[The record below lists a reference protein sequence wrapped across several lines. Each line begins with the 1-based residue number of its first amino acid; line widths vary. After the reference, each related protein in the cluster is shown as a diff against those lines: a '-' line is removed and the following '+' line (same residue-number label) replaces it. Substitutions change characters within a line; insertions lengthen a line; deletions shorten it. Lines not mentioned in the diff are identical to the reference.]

1 MIEHEEV
8 REALE
13 LAAIEPGGLDRLIA
27 GDTTEAALV
36 AGHLAG
42 CPACMAEF
50 VRLRNTS
57 IVIRDVLATEP
68 PAELRERTLS
78 FVRAVGRPRG
88 TTVAGADVTERP
100 AVAASITEASIA
112 AAAVTASGSGVAA
125 DSGVPPA
132 AVVPGP
138 ATTTPAQPML
148 PTPPRATRG
157 SWWDGLRAALR
168 PGSPTLTWVVATA
181 AVALIAA
188 TVTGGILVGGH
199 FDGDSIGG
207 GTEVAALTQISDWTI
222 RIAERPDARRVVLTA
237 ATGPAA
243 GTIDLSPGSREMV
256 VIANGLTMPTDTQV
270 YRCWVLIGG
279 QRQSLGQMYFSS
291 DGLAYWVGS
300 VDVLARVGPGSS
312 FGVSLVDSSAPGAA
326 NGAILTGSL

>member
-1 MIEHEEV
+1 
-8 REALE
+8 
-13 LAAIEPGGLDRLIA
+13 
-27 GDTTEAALV
+27 
-36 AGHLAG
+36 
-42 CPACMAEF
+42 

-57 IVIRDVLATEP
+57 TVIRDVLATEP
-68 PAELRERTLS
+68 PADLRERTLS

-88 TTVAGADVTERP
+88 TVVAGTDMSERP
-100 AVAASITEASIA
+100 AVAAAS
-112 AAAVTASGSGVAA
+112 AVTAGSDVAATSGGAASGVT
-125 DSGVPPA
+125 SGPA
-132 AVVPGP
+132 ATAP
-138 ATTTPAQPML
+138 AAPAS
-148 PTPPRATRG
+148 PRPNRG
-157 SWWDGLRAALR
+157 SWWSGLRAALR
-168 PGSPTLTWVVATA
+168 PGSPGLTWVVATA

-222 RIAERPDARRVVLTA
+222 RIAERPDAQRVVLTA
-237 ATGPAA
+237 ATGAAA

-279 QRQSLGQMYFSS
+279 QRQSLGQMFFSS

-300 VDVLARVGPGSS
+300 VDVLAKVGPGSD

-326 NGAILTGSL
+326 NGAVLTGSL